1 MSVAARPGGTI
12 VVRNVQWTNRGRA
25 STAWSKTQ
33 LMQTSLNIVM
43 IIGSVLLIALI
54 LMQTKG
60 SSFTGA
66 FGSDAGSI
74 NRTRRGVE
82 KTLFQFTIGTAAV
95 YVRAGYRQ

>member
-1 MSVAARPGGTI
+1 
-12 VVRNVQWTNRGRA
+12 
-25 STAWSKTQ
+25 
-33 LMQTSLNIVM
+33 MQTSLNIVM
-43 IIGSVLLIALI
+43 IIGSVLLTVLI

-82 KTLFQFTIGTAAV
+82 KTLFQFTIATAGV
-95 YVRAGYRQ
+95 YVLLAIASSFLV

>member
-1 MSVAARPGGTI
+1 LYDCRLQRRRLNQS
-12 VVRNVQWTNRGRA
+12 RA
-25 STAWSKTQ
+25 PIAWSRSEP
-33 LMQTSLNIVM
+33 MQTALNIVM
-43 IIGSVLLIALI
+43 IIGSILLIALI

-95 YVRAGYRQ
+95 YVLLAIASSFLI

>member
-1 MSVAARPGGTI
+1 
-12 VVRNVQWTNRGRA
+12 
-25 STAWSKTQ
+25 
-33 LMQTSLNIVM
+33 MQTSLNIVM
-43 IIGSVLLIALI
+43 IIGSVLLIVLI

-82 KTLFQFTIGTAAV
+82 KTLFQFTIATTGI
-95 YVRAGYRQ
+95 YVLLAIASSFLI

>member
-1 MSVAARPGGTI
+1 
-12 VVRNVQWTNRGRA
+12 
-25 STAWSKTQ
+25 
-33 LMQTSLNIVM
+33 MQTSLNIVM

-66 FGSDAGSI
+66 FGSVAGSI

-82 KTLFQFTIGTAAV
+82 KTLFQFPIGTAAV
-95 YVRAGYRQ
+95 YVLLAIASSFLV